1 MDGIARGR
9 RVQVFFGEADQI
21 NHRPRYDL
29 LLQYLRRE
37 GAAGATVMSGVAGFG
52 LNSTIKSATV
62 LRFSVDLPMILT
74 WVDAPERVDRLLPGL
89 RELAGSG
96 IITVEDVGIASYG
109 TRRLEQLRF
118 DLLVGDVMVRPVV
131 SVKQSDHVKS
141 AVRRLIDRS
150 FRALPVVDDTGRL
163 VGILS
168 NTDLIERAGLSAR
181 LELLSAMSFA
191 ERERIIATIPA
202 ELVASAMHPGPV
214 SLRETQTLE
223 QATRLMSEQRIKRVP
238 VVDGA
243 GTLVGILSRADVLR
257 AVAESFPHDA
267 VAGHPDPG
275 ATTVGELM
283 RTDGPVVRDSATLDS
298 VIAAVAST
306 RLNRA
311 VVVDAE
317 RKVVG
322 LVTDA
327 DVLGAAD
334 PSARLRVVG
343 ALMRADGLPGGRV
356 TAADIMRRTIPT
368 IGEDATIAEAARL
381 MMEHHQKILP
391 VVDPEGRLVG
401 VIDRADLLHAASG
414 ALEALSATTFEDEE
428 E

>member
-1 MDGIARGR
+1 MDGLARGR
-9 RVQVFFGEADQI
+9 RVQVFFGEADQVEG
-21 NHRPRYDL
+21 RPRYDL
-29 LLQYLRRE
+29 LLQYLLRE
-37 GAAGATVMSGVAGFG
+37 GAAGATVARGVAGFG

-141 AVRRLIDRS
+141 AVRGLIDRP
-150 FRALPVVDDTGRL
+150 FRALPVVDDAGRL

-168 NTDLIERAGLSAR
+168 NTDLVERAGLPAR
-181 LELLSAMSFA
+181 LELLSAMLFA
-191 ERERIIATIPA
+191 ERERIIATMPVQ
-202 ELVASAMHPGPV
+202 LVASAMHPGPV
-214 SLRETQTLE
+214 SLRDPDLE

-243 GTLVGILSRADVLR
+243 GALVGILSRADVLR
-257 AVAESFPHDA
+257 AVAELFPHDA
-267 VAGHPDPG
+267 VADRGDPG

-283 RTDGPVVRDSATLDS
+283 RTDGPVVREDATLDS
-298 VIAAVAST
+298 VIAAVVST

-356 TAADIMRRTIPT
+356 TAADIMRPTSPT
-368 IGEDATIAEAARL
+368 IGEDATIAEAASL
-381 MMEHHQKILP
+381 MIEHHRKILP
-391 VVDPEGRLVG
+391 VVDPQGRLVG

-414 ALEALSATTFEDEE
+414 ALEALGATTFEDEE